1 MTSSVVTVFWRE
13 NGLPTAT
20 TNSPGLS
27 SDERPS
33 KSTGKGVCLKQLD
46 IVYYIHSCN
55 TYFANSWYL
64 KKKKKKKKT
73 SSIFLRSFDQ

>member
-1 MTSSVVTVFWRE
+1 MNDQVKV
-13 NGLPTAT
+13 L
-20 TNSPGLS
+20 
-27 SDERPS
+27 
-33 KSTGKGVCLKQLD
+33 KGVCLKQLD

-73 SSIFLRSFDQ
+73 SFLRSLTIKQFYAQLKIGYI